1 MSRSKIISILI
12 VILLLSL
19 SLLGCSKLKITLPN
33 EADLESIVLSES
45 AEENNKHIII
55 TDNEGIKNIIDSI
68 KSNSKKTNKESIN
81 DTPTNIDYYIKLE
94 FSHSKGGSSV
104 AYVYKTKDRYYIEQP
119 YNGIWEI
126 TQESYDDIATI
137 FKDK

>member
-1 MSRSKIISILI
+1 MSRSKIFSILI

-19 SLLGCSKLKITLPN
+19 SLVACSKVQIILPN

-45 AEENNKHIII
+45 TEENNKHITIA
-55 TDNEGIKNIIDSI
+55 DNEEIKNIIDSI

-81 DTPTNIDYYIKLE
+81 DIPTNVGYYIKLE

-104 AYVYKTKDRYYIEQP
+104 AYAYKMEDRYYIEQP
-119 YNGIWEI
+119 YNEIWEI
-126 TQESYDDIATI
+126 TQELYDNINTLS
-137 FKDK
+137 KPK